1 MDIQRINLHTSA
13 FNEITHLYFIKNIK
27 LLCCEICKTINAYG

>member
-13 FNEITHLYFIKNIK
+13 FNEITHLYFIKTLNYSVVK
-27 LLCCEICKTINAYG
+27 FAKQ

>member
-13 FNEITHLYFIKNIK
+13 FNEITHLYFIKNI
-27 LLCCEICKTINAYG
+27 INYSVVKFVKQ